1 MNPRPTLL
9 REGFSGRSPR
19 RPYSA
24 SPVLRTCWCDRP
36 SRCLLSLKIPRPDLS
51 VILLADVRF
60 GAEKDPVQ
68 RIPYSLRRRGRNLAQ
83 LVCWH
88 LFFCNGWLTRSSLP
102 SSARFPTLDERCRDR
117 SPPKGE
123 QLHQHTWSR
132 HRGVQVPVMD
142 GRQVAPAEPGAQFDT
157 ARECLRHLAASLS
170 SPSCPWTAAPR
181 TARSPGRR
189 PAWPWSAACRIPS
202 CPCQGRV
209 RP

>member
-1 MNPRPTLL
+1 MRTGSAKPDQCKTPREIEQPRPVTPGGADLRAHPRCSWRWRELNPRPTLL

-24 SPVLRTCWCDRP
+24 SPVMRTCWCDRP
-36 SRCLLSLKIPRPDLS
+36 SRCLLSLEIPRPDLS

-102 SSARFPTLDERCRDR
+102 SSARFTSLDRRCRDR
-117 SPPKGE
+117 SPP
-123 QLHQHTWSR
+123 
-132 HRGVQVPVMD
+132 RGLAVP
-142 GRQVAPAEPGAQFDT
+142 PP
-157 ARECLRHLAASLS
+157 
-170 SPSCPWTAAPR
+170 
-181 TARSPGRR
+181 
-189 PAWPWSAACRIPS
+189 
-202 CPCQGRV
+202 
-209 RP
+209 